1 MVFYDTINRKKSS
14 ILLTMKLYYCKYP
27 EGRQNF
33 GDALNPWMW
42 EQLLPGILDEDP
54 SSAFIGIGTLINDA
68 LPRRTP
74 QAKHRV
80 IFSTGVGYG
89 KDIPVIDESYHIY
102 CLRGPISA
110 QSLNVSS
117 NLAITD
123 GALLLRKLI
132 DQSSV
137 AKKYKFSYMPHY
149 DLAGDGWQRVCD
161 QLGFGYISPSW
172 EIEDI
177 LTKIRQTE
185 VLICEAMHGA
195 IVADA
200 LRTPWIPVKTNS
212 SILPIKWQDWCAS
225 MQLEYQPYSLG
236 RFYQPRSSTGGWAKV
251 NTSSPWDNLL
261 TPARRIQEWLR
272 QQKTAQEL
280 SKLVKTAKPILSSD
294 ARIEEMLTRLES
306 CLEQFKL
313 DFAEGKFK
321 V

>member
-1 MVFYDTINRKKSS
+1 
-14 ILLTMKLYYCKYP
+14 MKLYYWKYP
-27 EGRQNF
+27 KGKQNF
-33 GDALNPWMW
+33 GDALNPWLW

-54 SSAFIGIGTLINDA
+54 SSAFVGIGTLINDA

-74 QAKHRV
+74 NAKHRV
-80 IFSTGVGYG
+80 IFSTGAGYEKG
-89 KDIPVIDESYHIY
+89 MPVLDDSYHIY

-110 QSLNVSS
+110 QSLGVSS
-117 NLAITD
+117 DLAITD
-123 GALLLRKLI
+123 GALLIRKLI
-132 DQSSV
+132 NQSSV
-137 AKKYKFSYMPHY
+137 TKKYKFSYMPHY
-149 DLAGDGWQRVCD
+149 DLAGDAWQRVCD

-212 SILPIKWQDWCAS
+212 SILPVKWQDWCAS
-225 MQLEYQPYSLG
+225 MQLEYQPHSL
-236 RFYQPRSSTGGWAKV
+236 RRLHQPRSLTNSND
-251 NTSSPWDNLL
+251 NTSNQWDNLL
-261 TPARRIQEWLR
+261 TPARQIRQWLR
-272 QQKTAQEL
+272 QQTTAQEL

-306 CLEQFKL
+306 RLEQYKL